1 MRFKLITAAV
11 VAIGAASG
19 SSMATPLGSNALQ
32 ITVSGIKSD
41 KGVIRIAVCPP
52 QAGFPECKASVART
66 ASLKIVNGT
75 AHAVLDGL
83 PAGTYAVSAFHDAND
98 NGKLDTFVGIP
109 KEGYGFSRNPAF
121 KPRAPRFDETEI
133 TITSNSATAI
143 KLRYLL

>member
-1 MRFKLITAAV
+1 
-11 VAIGAASG
+11 
-19 SSMATPLGSNALQ
+19 MAMPLGSNALQ

-83 PAGTYAVSAFHDAND
+83 PAGAYAVSAFHDANS

-133 TITSNSATAI
+133 TITGNSATAI